1 MELNKMSHKTLV
13 NWVVNLDK
21 SIQNCDCEHNLKL
34 FEKWKQDALT
44 ELKQREERKERYLKW
59 RKIK

>member
-1 MELNKMSHKTLV
+1 MSHKTLV

>member
-1 MELNKMSHKTLV
+1 MELSKMTHKTLV

-34 FEKWKQDALT
+34 FQNWKQEAIQ
-44 ELKQREERKERYLKW
+44 ELNQRQERKEKFLKW
-59 RKIK
+59 KKLK